1 MFCGVLTLGENI
13 GIAFCAGQKSR
24 YHHFIFSIAPRN
36 SYKPKVLLHLLH
48 LLRGTMTLII
58 AKTIQKHK
66 IQYLGERQVRKLNID
81 ASSPLLQNDH

>member
-24 YHHFIFSIAPRN
+24 YHHFIFSIATRN
-36 SYKPKVLLHLLH
+36 SYKPKHLLH
-48 LLRGTMTLII
+48 LLRGTMTMII

-66 IQYLGERQVRKLNID
+66 IQNLGERQVQKLNID
-81 ASSPLLQNDH
+81 ASSPLL